1 MIGTIKSL
9 FITTKNTQAAISNRT
24 SIIKSALFTA
34 IMATTDESNKK
45 NKIFFL
51 IFILKYFLLFGLD
64 IYLMKSMAKSWQI
77 YGRWEE
83 CALKA

>member
-45 NKIFFL
+45 
-51 IFILKYFLLFGLD
+51 YAARS
-64 IYLMKSMAKSWQI
+64 IYRMF
-77 YGRWEE
+77 Y
-83 CALKA
+83 

>member
-51 IFILKYFLLFGLD
+51 IFILKYFLV
-64 IYLMKSMAKSWQI
+64 
-77 YGRWEE
+77 
-83 CALKA
+83 